1 MTIKLIATD
10 MDGTLLRTDKTFDY
24 ARFEDLLDQM
34 DERGIKMVAA
44 SGNQVKQLQAYF
56 NPVNPDRLTYVSSNG
71 AMVSDHN
78 GVLYKRPVSKESL
91 QKVLNWN
98 RANHAMMENLI
109 VLSGTD
115 AAYVSNH
122 ATPEMIELVSQ
133 FYVKV
138 IQVEKFVEIDDDIL
152 VIELVWPETANV
164 VEYIRALRE
173 VFGEELH
180 TTGSGFG
187 SVSILAA
194 RTTKE
199 TGLEALSR
207 IWQIK
212 PEEMAAFGDNGNDL
226 EMLRYVGLPF
236 VMPNAEDFMKV
247 RIDNI
252 ALNDNEHNGVI
263 DTMEAILAGAYD
275 ENGTMKR

>member
-24 ARFEDLLDQM
+24 TRFESLLDQM
-34 DERGIKMVAA
+34 DARGIKMVAA
-44 SGNQVKQLQAYF
+44 SGNQLKQLQSYF
-56 NPVNPDRLTYVSSNG
+56 NPVDPKRLTYVSSNG
-71 AMVSDHN
+71 AMVSDHE
-78 GVLYKRPVSKESL
+78 GVLYKRPVPKDKIA
-91 QKVLNWN
+91 QVLAWN
-98 RANHAMMENLI
+98 RENHAMMENLI
-109 VLSGTD
+109 VLSGLKG
-115 AAYVSNH
+115 AYVSNH
-122 ATPEMIELVSQ
+122 ATPEIIAQVSQ
-133 FYVKV
+133 FYTNVV
-138 IQVEKFVEIDDDIL
+138 QVEKFMAIDDDIF

-164 VEYIRALRE
+164 VEYIRELRD

-194 RTTKE
+194 NTNKE
-199 TGLEALSR
+199 TGLSALSD

-247 RIDNI
+247 RIANE
-252 ALNDNEHNGVI
+252 ALNDNEHNGVL
-263 DTMEAILAGAYD
+263 DTIEAILAGAYD
-275 ENGTMKR
+275 QDGTIK